1 MSYTKGLC
9 TPAMIYILFSV
20 TQIMI
25 DMFKGLFNT
34 AFIKFC
40 ISFLITLLLHYLCAS
55 GYKVI
60 SWIIVFIPFILMTVI
75 TYILLLSLGMDPY
88 KGRLSVVDP
97 NQKISINTDIR
108 KQYSDLYG
116 NAADAIQ
123 RSIDNNTP
131 TTQPSPSDNVSPS
144 IPTTQPSVT
153 PSPSSQI
160 ETTAPLSSGP
170 ADVNA
175 IGTT

>member
-1 MSYTKGLC
+1 MSYAKKLC
-9 TPAMIYILFSV
+9 TPALIYILFSV

-40 ISFLITLLLHYLCAS
+40 ISFLITLLLHYLCVS
-55 GYKVI
+55 GYKVV

-88 KGRLSVVDP
+88 KGRLSVIDP

-108 KQYSDLYG
+108 KQYTDMYG
-116 NAADAIQ
+116 NASDAIKT
-123 RSIDNNTP
+123 SVG
-131 TTQPSPSDNVSPS
+131 SDVSS
-144 IPTTQPSVT
+144 SASTIPESTLPPLDS
-153 PSPSSQI
+153 
-160 ETTAPLSSGP
+160 LSSV
-170 ADVNA
+170 D
-175 IGTT
+175 TTST

>member
-1 MSYTKGLC
+1 MSYVKGLC

-20 TQIMI
+20 TQIII
-25 DMFKGLFNT
+25 DMFNGLFNT

-40 ISFLITLLLHYLCAS
+40 VSFLITLLLHYLCVS

-88 KGRLSVVDP
+88 KGRLSVLDP
-97 NQKISINTDIR
+97 NQQITINTDIR

-116 NAADAIQ
+116 SPTDKMKM
-123 RSIDNNTP
+123 SMGIDSTTAPEPATTTP
-131 TTQPSPSDNVSPS
+131 EPETTTPEPIPESTISPLTS
-144 IPTTQPSVT
+144 
-153 PSPSSQI
+153 SPSS
-160 ETTAPLSSGP
+160 
-170 ADVNA
+170 V
-175 IGTT
+175 

>member
-1 MSYTKGLC
+1 MSYAKKLC
-9 TPAMIYILFSV
+9 TPALIYILFSV

-40 ISFLITLLLHYLCAS
+40 ISFLITLLLHYLCVS
-55 GYKVI
+55 GYKVV

-88 KGRLSVVDP
+88 KGRLSVIDP

-108 KQYSDLYG
+108 KQYTDMYG
-116 NAADAIQ
+116 NASDAIKT
-123 RSIDNNTP
+123 SMG
-131 TTQPSPSDNVSPS
+131 SDVSS
-144 IPTTQPSVT
+144 SASTIPESTLPPLDS
-153 PSPSSQI
+153 
-160 ETTAPLSSGP
+160 LSSV
-170 ADVNA
+170 D
-175 IGTT
+175 TTST

>member
-1 MSYTKGLC
+1 MSYTKKLC
-9 TPAMIYILFSV
+9 TPALIYILFSV

-40 ISFLITLLLHYLCAS
+40 VSFLITLLLHYLCVS
-55 GYKVI
+55 GYKVV

-88 KGRLSVVDP
+88 KGRLSVIDP

-108 KQYSDLYG
+108 KQYSDVYG
-116 NAADAIQ
+116 SA
-123 RSIDNNTP
+123 T
-131 TTQPSPSDNVSPS
+131 
-144 IPTTQPSVT
+144 
-153 PSPSSQI
+153 
-160 ETTAPLSSGP
+160 
-170 ADVNA
+170 NA
-175 IGTT
+175 INTSLGGSISSSASTKPDSTLPPLDSISNVDSTNTASTASAASTANIASAAST